1 MDQIQIKGGK
11 PLQGEI
17 SISGSKNSALPIL
30 ACTLLTDDQM
40 CLSNVPKLSD
50 VTSMLS
56 LLKSLNSEYSFSENE
71 IKIISKKPKNIFA
84 DYNLVRK
91 MRASFL
97 VLGPL
102 LARYGS
108 AKVSLPGGCAIGSR
122 PINMH
127 LVGLEKLGA
136 NFEIEG
142 GYVKGNV
149 KKGLFGTEIDLP
161 FSSVGATENILMAA
175 TLATGKTI
183 IKNAAMEPEVEDL
196 CNCLNKMGAEIK
208 GVGSRKLE
216 IFGKKKLTG
225 CNFSVM
231 PDRIEAG
238 TYILALLGCSGSLKI
253 KKLNNSVIQNLK
265 KTLELFTNLQF
276 KYENNNSLLVES
288 KNILLDKVNFKTG
301 PFPEFPT
308 DLQAQLT
315 AVLTRSK
322 GLSVIEETIF
332 ENRFMHVSEL
342 NRMGADIN
350 IKGSKVYIRG
360 KKNIYGAPVMAT
372 DLRASSSLVI
382 AGLMARGETIIRR
395 VYHLDRGYENLEK
408 KLSNCN
414 AQIKRLKS

>member
-56 LLKSLNSEYSFSENE
+56 LLKSLNSEYFFSENE

-175 TLATGKTI
+175 VLASGKTI

-208 GVGSRKLE
+208 GVGSKKLE
-216 IFGKKKLTG
+216 IFGKKKLNG

-238 TYILALLGCSGSLKI
+238 TYVLALLGCSGRLKI
-253 KKLNNSVIQNLK
+253 KKLNNFLIQNLK

-276 KYENNNSLLVES
+276 KYENNNSLVVES
-288 KNILLDKVNFKTG
+288 KNILLDKVNVKTG

-315 AVLTRSK
+315 AVLSRSK

-350 IKGSKVYIRG
+350 IKGSKVYIHG
-360 KKNIYGAPVMAT
+360 KTNIYGAPVMAT

>member
-56 LLKSLNSEYSFSENE
+56 LLKSLNSEYSFSENK

-253 KKLNNSVIQNLK
+253 KKLNNSVIQNIK

-276 KYENNNSLLVES
+276 KYENDNSLLVES
-288 KNILLDKVNFKTG
+288 KNILLDKVNIKTG

-315 AVLTRSK
+315 AVLSRSK